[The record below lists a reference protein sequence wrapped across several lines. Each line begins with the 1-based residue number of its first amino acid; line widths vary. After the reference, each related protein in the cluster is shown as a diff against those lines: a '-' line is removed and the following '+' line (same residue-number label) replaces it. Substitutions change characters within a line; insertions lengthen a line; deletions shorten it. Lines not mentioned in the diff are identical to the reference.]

1 MVVVAHTGVPP
12 LLKQLGHH
20 DTVSLH
26 GVQAV
31 GEPPFML
38 GASVF
43 FALKEA
49 VYAARKDAGLGD
61 AWFLLDVP
69 ATPERLRMLC
79 ADKIAAHHVGPDFR
93 AKISC

>member
-1 MVVVAHTGVPP
+1 M
-12 LLKQLGHH
+12 
-20 DTVSLH
+20 
-26 GVQAV
+26 QAV
-31 GEPPFML
+31 GEPPFFL
-38 GASVF
+38 GVSVF

-61 AWFLLDVP
+61 EWFLLDLP

-79 ADKIAAHHVGPDFR
+79 QDKIAAAHVAPDFR